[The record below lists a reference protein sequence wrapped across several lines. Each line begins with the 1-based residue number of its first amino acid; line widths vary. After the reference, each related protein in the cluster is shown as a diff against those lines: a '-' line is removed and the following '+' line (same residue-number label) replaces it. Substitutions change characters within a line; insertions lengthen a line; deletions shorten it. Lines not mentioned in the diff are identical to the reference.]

1 MLNMADCKIP
11 YTARW
16 LYVHLNLLEHR
27 FTGEKMNFFFRSIK
41 DLQADMQM
49 GRKQVIAGIKIL
61 KDIELIDTWQMHW
74 VDKDTNK
81 LSRKHITAF
90 RILDI

>member
-49 GRKQVIAGIKIL
+49 GRKQIIAGIKY
-61 KDIELIDTWQMHW
+61 
-74 VDKDTNK
+74 
-81 LSRKHITAF
+81 
-90 RILDI
+90 